1 MSLEKEIAA
10 FAPTSLEEM
19 DRVKLL
25 NRTDTKFL
33 LSESDLKSILA
44 EIKDE
49 YYALE
54 IEGLRLH
61 SYRSLYFDTPDF
73 KFFTEHHNGYPDRYK
88 VRMRKYL
95 DSGLCFLEIKHKTKG
110 RTRKSRIRIDDF
122 YPELSN
128 QHKEYIKLT
137 TGMNWDL
144 RPVLWNEFKRLT
156 LVNKVDEERM
166 TIDLGTQCFIQER
179 KVKFEPAVIAEVKQS
194 SGSRSAPFIQAAK
207 KRLIRPIRISK
218 YCLGMIDLYP
228 DLKYNSFKPKKMAIE
243 KIKKYA

>member
-1 MSLEKEIAA
+1 LILDKEIAA
-10 FAPTSLEEM
+10 FDSTTLEEM

-33 LSESDLKSILA
+33 LSESDLKGILS
-44 EIKDE
+44 EVKDN
-49 YYALE
+49 YNALE

-88 VRMRKYL
+88 VRIRKYL
-95 DSGLCFLEIKHKTKG
+95 DSGLCFLEIKHKKKG
-110 RTRKSRIRIDDF
+110 RTRKSRIRISDF
-122 YPELSN
+122 ETELTE
-128 QHKEYIKLT
+128 QQKQYISLT
-137 TGMNWDL
+137 TGMHWDL
-144 RPVLWNEFKRLT
+144 RPSLWNEFKRLT

-166 TIDLGTQCFIQER
+166 TIDLGTHCFIQDRE
-179 KVKFEPAVIAEVKQS
+179 VHFAPAVIAEVKQS
-194 SGSRSAPFIQAAK
+194 SGSRNAPFIKAAK

-228 DLKYNSFKPKKMAIE
+228 ELKYNSFKPKKMALD